1 MKQQAHF
8 RFRKKK
14 DDKLKKRF
22 YDVCKYEEIEE
33 SELIRNAL
41 YNYLFNEQN
50 EISKN
55 KIEKLNLNFD
65 FENIIEE
72 KEISE
77 EIIDKGI
84 DDLLG
89 NF

>member
-1 MKQQAHF
+1 MKNKGEF

-22 YDVCKYEEIEE
+22 YDVCKYEDIEE

-41 YNYLFNEQN
+41 YSYLFNEQN
-50 EISKN
+50 EFPKN
-55 KIEKLNLNFD
+55 KIEKIKLNFD
-65 FENIIEE
+65 FENVIEE